1 MYRFLEWKVIYN
13 EERNFG
19 SLYVSWK
26 LPTYPSPKP
35 TLMLTSHLGKNNV
48 DLGEGQVGSFPET
61 QKLLLPIPLD
71 PEQQYTYFHH

>member
-35 TLMLTSHLGKNNV
+35 TLMLTSHLGNM
-48 DLGEGQVGSFPET
+48 LA
-61 QKLLLPIPLD
+61 
-71 PEQQYTYFHH
+71 

>member
-26 LPTYPSPKP
+26 LSTYPSPKP
-35 TLMLTSHLGKNNV
+35 TLMLTSHLGKM
-48 DLGEGQVGSFPET
+48 LT
-61 QKLLLPIPLD
+61 
-71 PEQQYTYFHH
+71 